1 VSSDDDPLKRDRWAR
16 LRFAIIGPLL
26 AAPPAAG
33 DLQAALGELAARTW
47 RHPLT
52 GLEVRFGASTIERWY
67 YAARGATDPMAVL
80 RNQIRSDIG
89 SFPSVSAQAAEAL
102 RAQYLAHQGWTAQLH
117 HDNLRVVLA
126 ATAPPVACP
135 SYPSVRRYL
144 KAQGLTRKRLVRRGA
159 DEILR
164 GHAPL
169 TEREIRSYEVEYVL
183 QLMHLDFHHGSR
195 KVLTRAGEWITPL
208 LVAFIDDRSR
218 YLGHAQW
225 YGSEGTEQLVHGFC
239 QALSKVG
246 LPRSLMS
253 DRGSAM
259 MSGEF
264 TAGLTALGILH
275 VPTLPRSPHVNG
287 KQENLWSR
295 VEGRLL
301 AMLEGEANLSLDQL
315 NLATQA
321 WITQEYHRT
330 VHREIGA
337 TPLDRY
343 LAGPTVAR
351 ELQ

>member
-1 VSSDDDPLKRDRWAR
+1 VSCDDDPLKRDRWAR

-33 DLQAALGELAARTW
+33 DLQAALSELAARAW
-47 RHPLT
+47 RHPET

-67 YAARGATDPMAVL
+67 YAARTVADPMTVL

-102 RAQYLAHQGWTAQLH
+102 RAQYLEHPGWTAQLH

-126 ATAPPVACP
+126 AASPPVACP

-144 KAQGLTRKRLVRRGA
+144 KAHGLTRKRPLRRGA
-159 DEILR
+159 DQILR
-164 GHAPL
+164 ASAVL

-275 VPTLPRSPHVNG
+275 VPTLPRSPHVYVPE
-287 KQENLWSR
+287 QFMFSQFAT
-295 VEGRLL
+295 GRDL
-301 AMLEGEANLSLDQL
+301 
-315 NLATQA
+315 
-321 WITQEYHRT
+321 
-330 VHREIGA
+330 
-337 TPLDRY
+337 
-343 LAGPTVAR
+343 
-351 ELQ
+351 